1 MTAARRAV
9 LDRLPLA
16 LRFALRDLLGDP
28 RGFGVFIACIV
39 IGVAAI
45 SGVGGLSRA
54 LSQGLAKEGRTI
66 LGGDISF
73 NLAHRELEPKERAWL
88 AQHGRI
94 DAIALMR
101 AMAKREGASE
111 EADPALVEL
120 KAVDPS
126 VYPAFGALETEP
138 RLPILQA
145 LAVQGEVFGL
155 IADPLLIARL
165 DAKIGDRLTIGAAR
179 FEIRAI
185 LRGEPDKLSGGVGF
199 GSRVLISFDGL
210 KATGLVQPGT
220 IVRYIAR
227 LALPGNPS
235 EEEVTALADA
245 AGAAFPLAGWDI
257 RKRDAASPQF
267 SRNLER
273 FSQLLTLVALTAL
286 VAGGAGVANAVQGL
300 IERKRAAFAILKALG
315 APATRVFAIALSQV
329 LLMAMLAIGVGLV
342 AGAAIPYLGGEAL
355 RRAIDLPVV
364 VGIDGAGL
372 AIGALYGL
380 LVTLV
385 FSLGPLGAT
394 HSVPVAALLRGD
406 AESSRENTPL
416 RYRLAGLSA
425 MLALI
430 ATVLLS
436 ASDKKLAAY
445 FLAAVLAAFLL
456 LRGVAFAATWAAR
469 KLPRAGDA
477 RLRLAQSNIAR
488 KGGLAPALI
497 LSIGVTVT
505 LLVALALVEGA
516 IHAEL
521 ARSGSGEIPRFY
533 FIDVPQNDSAA
544 FESFLAQ
551 QVPASRVNHMPMMRG
566 RVVAV
571 KGARVETLHVGDDA
585 AWALDGDRG
594 VTFAA
599 APPQGARIVEGAWWE
614 ADTKAPLVSLE
625 AKVAKGLGLVLG
637 DEITVNVLGR
647 EINARVANLRHVE
660 WRSYAINF
668 VMVFSPASFQGA
680 PYSELFTIG
689 YDVSEGRPSQAA
701 AYANADA
708 LDAGLARETAK
719 RFPMVASVRVKD
731 ALEAVDKIAGQLALA
746 ARAAAGVAIVTAMLA
761 LGSAVAAGQRGRQH
775 DAVVLKTLGATRRW
789 LMAAYALEFGLLGV
803 VACLFAV
810 LAGSAAAFAIVDGLM
825 KMSFVFLP
833 GTVAATTFA
842 ALAATM
848 LLGLAGTWRALA
860 RKPGPE
866 LRSL

>member
-1 MTAARRAV
+1 MR
-9 LDRLPLA
+9 
-16 LRFALRDLLGDP
+16 GD
-28 RGFGVFIACIV
+28 
-39 IGVAAI
+39 
-45 SGVGGLSRA
+45 
-54 LSQGLAKEGRTI
+54 
-66 LGGDISF
+66 
-73 NLAHRELEPKERAWL
+73 
-88 AQHGRI
+88 
-94 DAIALMR
+94 
-101 AMAKREGASE
+101 
-111 EADPALVEL
+111 
-120 KAVDPS
+120 
-126 VYPAFGALETEP
+126 
-138 RLPILQA
+138 
-145 LAVQGEVFGL
+145 VFGL

-165 DAKIGDRLTIGAAR
+165 DAKIGDLLTIGAAR

-199 GSRVLISFDGL
+199 GSRVLISFDAL
-210 KATGLVQPGT
+210 KATGLVRPGT

-235 EEEVTALADA
+235 EEEVAAVADA
-245 AGAAFPLAGWDI
+245 SGAAFPLAGWDI

-273 FSQLLTLVALTAL
+273 FAQLLTLVALTAL
-286 VAGGAGVANAVQGL
+286 VAGGAGVANAVRGL
-300 IERKRAAFAILKALG
+300 IERKRAAFAVLKALG
-315 APATRVFAIALSQV
+315 APASRVFAIAMTQV
-329 LLMAMLAIGVGLV
+329 LLMAALAICLGFGI
-342 AGAAIPYLGGEAL
+342 GAAIPYLAGEAL
-355 RRAIDLPVV
+355 ERVVELPVV
-364 VGIDGAGL
+364 VGMDYAGL

-385 FSLGPLGAT
+385 FSLGPLGDA
-394 HSVPVAALLRGD
+394 HGVPVAALLRGD
-406 AESSRENTPL
+406 AESSREKGPL
-416 RYRLAGLSA
+416 RYRVAGLSA
-425 MLALI
+425 MLALV

-469 KLPRAGDA
+469 KLPRAKDA

-488 KGGLAPALI
+488 PGSLAPALI
-497 LSIGVTVT
+497 LSIGVTVS

-521 ARSGSGEIPRFY
+521 ARSGTGEIPRFY
-533 FIDVPQNDSAA
+533 FIDVPRDESAA

-551 QVPASRVNHMPMMRG
+551 QVPASSINHVPMMRG
-566 RVVAV
+566 RIVAV
-571 KGARVETLHVGDDA
+571 KGARVETLHVGEDA

-599 APPQGARIVEGAWWE
+599 RVPQGARIVEGEWWD

-625 AKVAKGLGLVLG
+625 AKVAKGLGLAIG

-647 EINARVANLRHVE
+647 EITARVANLRRVE

-668 VMVFSPASFQGA
+668 VMVFSPATFQGA

-689 YDVSEGRPSQAA
+689 YDA
-701 AYANADA
+701 ANADA
-708 LDAGLARETAK
+708 LDAALARETAK

-746 ARAAAGVAIVTAMLA
+746 ARAAAGVAVVTALLA
-761 LGSAVAAGQRGRQH
+761 LGSAIAAGQRARQH
-775 DAVVLKTLGATRRW
+775 DAVVLKTLGATRPW
-789 LMAAYALEFGLLGV
+789 LMTAYALEFGALAL

-810 LAGSAAAFAIVDGLM
+810 VAGAAAAFGIVEGLM

-833 GTVAATTFA
+833 GTVAATALA

-848 LLGLAGTWRALA
+848 LLGLAGTWRVLA

>member
-1 MTAARRAV
+1 MTVARRGF

-16 LRFALRDLLGDP
+16 LRFALRDLFGDP
-28 RGFGVFIACIV
+28 RGFGVFLACIV

-73 NLAHRELEPKERAWL
+73 NLAHRELEPQERAWL
-88 AQHGRI
+88 ERRGRI
-94 DAIALMR
+94 DEIALMR
-101 AMAKREGASE
+101 AMARRESATSPE
-111 EADPALVEL
+111 DADPALIEL
-120 KAVDPS
+120 KAVDPA

-138 RLPILQA
+138 QQPVAEA
-145 LAVQGEVFGL
+145 LAAQGEAFGL
-155 IADPLLIARL
+155 IADPLLVARL
-165 DAKIGDRLTIGAAR
+165 NAKIGDRLTIGAAR
-179 FEIRAI
+179 FEIRSI
-185 LRGEPDKLSGGVGF
+185 LRAEPDKLSGGVGF
-199 GSRVLISFDGL
+199 GSRVLISAQAL

-235 EEEVTALADA
+235 DEEIARLADA
-245 AGAAFPLAGWDI
+245 AGAAFPQAGWDI
-257 RKRDAASPQF
+257 RKRDAVSPQF

-315 APATRVFAIALSQV
+315 APASRVFAIALSQV
-329 LLMAMLAIGVGLV
+329 LLMAALAICVGLAV
-342 AGAAIPYLGGEAL
+342 GAAIPYLGGEAL
-355 RRAIDLPVV
+355 RQAIELPVV
-364 VGIDGAGL
+364 VGVDFSGL

-385 FSLGPLGAT
+385 FSLGPLGGA

-406 AESSRENTPL
+406 VESPREKTPL
-416 RYRLAGLSA
+416 RYRIAAGGA

-436 ASDKKLAAY
+436 ASDKKLAGY

-456 LRGVAFAATWAAR
+456 LRGVAWLTTWAAR

-505 LLVALALVEGA
+505 LLIALALVEGA

-521 ARSGSGEIPRFY
+521 ARSGTGEIPRFY
-533 FIDVPQNDSAA
+533 FIDVPQDESAA
-544 FESFLAQ
+544 FASFLEQ
-551 QVPASRVNHMPMMRG
+551 QVPASRVNHVPMMRG
-566 RVVAV
+566 RIVAV
-571 KGARVETLHVGDDA
+571 KGARAETLHVGEDA

-599 APPQGARIVEGAWWE
+599 EPPQGARIVEGEWWN
-614 ADTKAPLVSLE
+614 AGAKLPLVSLE
-625 AKVAKGLGLVLG
+625 AKVAKGLGLAIG

-647 EINARVANLRHVE
+647 EITARVANLRRVE

-668 VMVFSPASFQGA
+668 VMVFSPASFEGA

-689 YDVSEGRPSQAA
+689 YDAA
-701 AYANADA
+701 SADA
-708 LDAGLARETAK
+708 LDAKLARETAR

-746 ARAAAGVAIVTAMLA
+746 ARAAASVAILTALLA
-761 LGSAVAAGQRGRQH
+761 LGSAIAAGQRARQH
-775 DAVVLKTLGATRRW
+775 DAILLKTLGATRPW
-789 LMAAYALEFGLLGV
+789 LMTAYALEFALLGV
-803 VACLFAV
+803 VACLFAIV
-810 LAGSAAAFAIVDGLM
+810 AGVAAAFAIVEGLM
-825 KMSFVFLP
+825 KMGFVFLP
-833 GTVAATTFA
+833 GTVAATTLA

-860 RKPGPE
+860 RKPAQE
-866 LRSL
+866 LRNL

>member
-1 MTAARRAV
+1 MTVARRGF
-9 LDRLPLA
+9 LNQLPLA

-45 SGVGGLSRA
+45 SGVDGLSRA

-66 LGGDISF
+66 LGGDLSF
-73 NLAHRELEPKERAWL
+73 NLSHREVEPNERAWL
-88 AQHGRI
+88 ERHGRV
-94 DAIALMR
+94 DEIALMR
-101 AMAKREGASE
+101 AMAKREAATTPDG
-111 EADPALVEL
+111 ADPALVEL

-126 VYPAFGALETEP
+126 VYPVFGSLETEP
-138 RLPILQA
+138 REPVARLLA
-145 LAVQGEVFGL
+145 LRGDVFGL
-155 IADPLLIARL
+155 VADPLLIARL
-165 DAKIGDRLTIGAAR
+165 DAKIGDLLTIGAAQ

-185 LRGEPDKLSGGVGF
+185 LRSEPDKLSGGVGF
-199 GSRVLISFDGL
+199 GSRVLISFDAL
-210 KATGLVQPGT
+210 KATGLVRAGT

-235 EEEVTALADA
+235 EEEVAALADA
-245 AGAAFPLAGWDI
+245 SGAAFPLAGWDI

-286 VAGGAGVANAVQGL
+286 VAGGAGVANAVRGL
-300 IERKRAAFAILKALG
+300 IERKRAAFAVLKALG
-315 APATRVFAIALSQV
+315 APATRVFAIAMTQV
-329 LLMAMLAIGVGLV
+329 LLMAALAICLGLGI
-342 AGAAIPYLGGEAL
+342 GAAIPFLAGAAL
-355 RRAIDLPVV
+355 ERVVELPVV
-364 VGIDGAGL
+364 VGMDYTGL

-385 FSLGPLGAT
+385 FSLGPLGAA
-394 HSVPVAALLRGD
+394 HGVPVAALLRGD
-406 AESSRENTPL
+406 AESSREKGPL
-416 RYRLAGLSA
+416 RYRIAGLSA
-425 MLALI
+425 LLALV

-469 KLPRAGDA
+469 KLPRAKDA

-488 KGGLAPALI
+488 PGSLAPALI
-497 LSIGVTVT
+497 LSIGVTVS

-521 ARSGSGEIPRFY
+521 ARSGTGEIPRFY
-533 FIDVPQNDSAA
+533 FIDVPRDESAA

-551 QVPASRVNHMPMMRG
+551 QVPAPSINHVPMMRG
-566 RVVAV
+566 RIVAV
-571 KGARVETLHVGDDA
+571 KGARAETLHVGEDA

-594 VTFAA
+594 VTFASRI
-599 APPQGARIVEGAWWE
+599 PQGAQIAEGEWWD

-625 AKVAKGLGLVLG
+625 AKVAKGLGLGIG

-647 EINARVANLRHVE
+647 EITARVANLRRVE

-668 VMVFSPASFQGA
+668 VMVFSPATFQGA
-680 PYSELFTIG
+680 PYSDLFTI
-689 YDVSEGRPSQAA
+689 
-701 AYANADA
+701 AYGAANADA
-708 LDAGLARETAK
+708 LDAALARETAK

-746 ARAAAGVAIVTAMLA
+746 ARAAAGVAVVTALLA
-761 LGSAVAAGQRGRQH
+761 LGSAIAAGQRARQH
-775 DAVVLKTLGATRRW
+775 DAVVLKTLGATRPW
-789 LMAAYALEFGLLGV
+789 LMTAYALEFGALAL

-810 LAGSAAAFAIVDGLM
+810 VAGAAAAFGIVEGLM

-833 GTVAATTFA
+833 GTVAATALA

-848 LLGLAGTWRALA
+848 LLGLAGTWRVLA

>member
-1 MTAARRAV
+1 MTVARRGF
-9 LDRLPLA
+9 LNRLPLA

-45 SGVGGLSRA
+45 SGVNGLSRA

-73 NLAHRELEPKERAWL
+73 NLSHREVEPKERAWL
-88 AQHGRI
+88 EQRGRV
-94 DAIALMR
+94 DEIALMR
-101 AMAKREGASE
+101 AMAQREAATTPDG
-111 EADPALVEL
+111 ADPALVEL

-126 VYPAFGALETEP
+126 VYPVFGSLETEP
-138 RLPILQA
+138 REPVARLLA
-145 LAVQGEVFGL
+145 LRGDVFGL

-165 DAKIGDRLTIGAAR
+165 DAKIGDLLTIGAAR

-199 GSRVLISFDGL
+199 GSRVLISFDAL

-235 EEEVTALADA
+235 EEEVAAVADA
-245 AGAAFPLAGWDI
+245 SSAAFPLAGWDI

-286 VAGGAGVANAVQGL
+286 VAGGAGVANAVRGL
-300 IERKRAAFAILKALG
+300 IERKRAAFAVLKALG
-315 APATRVFAIALSQV
+315 APATRVFAIAMTQV
-329 LLMAMLAIGVGLV
+329 LLMATLAICLGLGI
-342 AGAAIPYLGGEAL
+342 GAAIPYLAGAAL
-355 RRAIDLPVV
+355 ERVIELPVV
-364 VGIDGAGL
+364 VGMDYAGL

-385 FSLGPLGAT
+385 FSLGPLGDA
-394 HSVPVAALLRGD
+394 HGVPVAALLRGD
-406 AESSRENTPL
+406 AESTREKGPL
-416 RYRLAGLSA
+416 RYRIAGLSA
-425 MLALI
+425 MLALV

-436 ASDKKLAAY
+436 ASDKRLAAY

-469 KLPRAGDA
+469 KLPRAKDA

-488 KGGLAPALI
+488 PGSLAPALI
-497 LSIGVTVT
+497 LSIGVTVS

-521 ARSGSGEIPRFY
+521 ARSGTGEIPRFY
-533 FIDVPQNDSAA
+533 FIDVPRDEAVA

-551 QVPASRVNHMPMMRG
+551 QVPASSVNHVPMMRG
-566 RVVAV
+566 RIVAV
-571 KGARVETLHVGDDA
+571 KGARAETLHVGEDA

-599 APPQGARIVEGAWWE
+599 RVPQGARIIEGEWWD

-625 AKVAKGLGLVLG
+625 AKVAKGLGLGIG

-647 EINARVANLRHVE
+647 EITARVANLRRVE

-668 VMVFSPASFQGA
+668 VMVFSPAAFQGA

-689 YDVSEGRPSQAA
+689 YDA
-701 AYANADA
+701 ANADA
-708 LDAGLARETAK
+708 LDAALARETAK

-746 ARAAAGVAIVTAMLA
+746 ARAAAGVAVVTALLA
-761 LGSAVAAGQRGRQH
+761 LGSAIAAGQRARQH
-775 DAVVLKTLGATRRW
+775 DAVVLKTLGATRPW
-789 LMAAYALEFGLLGV
+789 LMTAYALEFGALAL

-810 LAGSAAAFAIVDGLM
+810 VAGAAAAFGIVEGLM

-833 GTVAATTFA
+833 GTVAATALA

-848 LLGLAGTWRALA
+848 LLGLAGTWRVLA